1 MQLTENLLREAAGW
15 DVMKQA
21 RFYLGQ
27 GRVVSS
33 FWSPPLLR
41 GVVRDGEASFR
52 ASLVIKS
59 QVDIENLCTCREAR
73 EWGKICAHGVA
84 VGLHWLR
91 GQEPGPVPAPAAAAA
106 KPTPPAVNRS
116 TLRRDAAGEPAAL
129 FVILP
134 PNLEQAVA
142 RGKVMLVLEAKW
154 SGGRCPL
161 NALPPGRL
169 FAFPPADTLILDKLE
184 DLAGGRTPA
193 ILQLDTSDFAALLPA
208 LAGHPNVWLGKTSAV
223 TVTRT
228 PLPLPLRATLEP
240 GGEIVL
246 AMTEEVGPM
255 VRIGSWVWRKPALQ
269 PLVLP
274 PALAEVLRAPVR
286 LSRRQVP
293 QFLGRDWPQLHA
305 AGAVQANF
313 KLEDFTLEPQAP
325 RFLLE
330 LRGGLAQL
338 DALLQCAYG
347 PRIRTVGAPGAPA
360 CSRPSA
366 GFEETSRVQPGAPG
380 AAENVW
386 LPGPR

>member
-1 MQLTENLLREAAGW
+1 MER
-15 DVMKQA
+15 
-21 RFYLGQ
+21 
-27 GRVVSS
+27 
-33 FWSPPLLR
+33 
-41 GVVRDGEASFR
+41 
-52 ASLVIKS
+52 
-59 QVDIENLCTCREAR
+59 
-73 EWGKICAHGVA
+73 
-84 VGLHWLR
+84 
-91 GQEPGPVPAPAAAAA
+91 
-106 KPTPPAVNRS
+106 
-116 TLRRDAAGEPAAL
+116 
-129 FVILP
+129 
-134 PNLEQAVA
+134 
-142 RGKVMLVLEAKW
+142 
-154 SGGRCPL
+154 GRCPL

-330 LRGGLAQL
+330 FRAAWPNWTRFCNAPTAR
-338 DALLQCAYG
+338 ALL
-347 PRIRTVGAPGAPA
+347 TVGAPGVPRLAA
-360 CSRPSA
+360 RPSA

-386 LPGPR
+386 LPDR